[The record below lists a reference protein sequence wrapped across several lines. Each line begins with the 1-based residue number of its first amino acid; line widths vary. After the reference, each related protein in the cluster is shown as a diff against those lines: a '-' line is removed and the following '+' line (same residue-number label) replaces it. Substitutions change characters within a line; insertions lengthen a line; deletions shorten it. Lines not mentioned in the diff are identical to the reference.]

1 MKHRITDALIW
12 VVGTEL
18 VGAASAIVAGG
29 GFSAYYASL
38 VRPPL
43 APPGWLFPVAWAIL
57 YALMGL
63 SAHLVHRSGS
73 DGTRA
78 ALGLYAAQLLANFLW
93 SPVFFGLKSLAGAT
107 VVALVLLVLV
117 IAMVV
122 VFGRIVRRA
131 ALLNVP
137 YLLWTMYAAYLTVGV
152 LVLNG

>member
-78 ALGLYAAQLLANFLW
+78 ALGLYAAQLLAKTPQRLAQAPQLSTTEPQFSLMT
-93 SPVFFGLKSLAGAT
+93 LASLAPQPSSSWG
-107 VVALVLLVLV
+107 
-117 IAMVV
+117 
-122 VFGRIVRRA
+122 
-131 ALLNVP
+131 
-137 YLLWTMYAAYLTVGV
+137 
-152 LVLNG
+152 